1 LSKTY
6 SDGTDAVSYSYD
18 QTRSGGFTIANGIG
32 RRTKMSDAAG
42 SEIWSFDQM
51 GRVVTSKRK
60 TSNKTKIFN
69 YDYHLDGSLKFI
81 LYPSGRR
88 VDYKLSPAGRLI
100 TAKDVANGK
109 NYVTGT
115 CPGGGACYA
124 PQGALS
130 SLTLGASGSFAGYS
144 RTWSYNE
151 RLQPKDIVATAP
163 APTGDI
169 FSLNYQFDLGL
180 ANNGN
185 VMQITNNLNSARTQS
200 FSYDELN
207 RIDYAQASGVW
218 SQDFAYDRYG
228 NLHTITAVNA
238 PPL

>member
-1 LSKTY
+1 LP
-6 SDGTDAVSYSYD
+6 A
-18 QTRSGGFTIANGIG
+18 
-32 RRTKMSDAAG
+32 
-42 SEIWSFDQM
+42 
-51 GRVVTSKRK
+51 
-60 TSNKTKIFN
+60 
-69 YDYHLDGSLKFI
+69 SL
-81 LYPSGRR
+81 
-88 VDYKLSPAGRLI
+88 V
-100 TAKDVANGK
+100 
-109 NYVTGT
+109 
-115 CPGGGACYA
+115 
-124 PQGALS
+124 
-130 SLTLGASGSFAGYS
+130 SLTLGAGASFAGYS

-163 APTGDI
+163 AGDI

-185 VMQITNNLNSARTQS
+185 VMQITNNLNSSRTQN
-200 FSYDELN
+200 FTYDELN